1 MNKVYMGSEDDA
13 KEKQSSIVVPI
24 DDMDTVA
31 SDSPDTVDELAM
43 ELACY
48 AG

>member
-1 MNKVYMGSEDDA
+1 MVKTDMMNIFMGSEDDA
-13 KEKQSSIVVPI
+13 KENSIMVPI

-43 ELACY
+43 
-48 AG
+48 